1 MPVRM
6 LKTLTKLPHAANA
19 FSMVSEIQTAAPA
32 FVENFV
38 AILLDRTNWACDFF
52 SAFVSSAG

>member
-1 MPVRM
+1 M

-32 FVENFV
+32 LVENFV

-52 SAFVSSAG
+52 SAFVGSAG